1 MTSLRLRIATLLLAC
16 GCLAPAA
23 HATQVHHLDTRA
35 LAIGSN
41 DIVVGR
47 IAGTR
52 SYWNDARTKI
62 FTDVRVEVTESV
74 KGAGPGTLTLTQ
86 LGGEV
91 DGVRYTIPGCP
102 AFRPGEE
109 ALLFVWRDPLG
120 RLQVNGLAQGKFE
133 ITRDA
138 ATGVRT
144 VQRSMPGL
152 AARDARS
159 LQLVPSAEAAPRIP
173 LEDLL
178 NEVRR
183 ALGEA
188 GR

>member
-1 MTSLRLRIATLLLAC
+1 MTSPRIFLAALLLAC
-16 GCLAPAA
+16 ASPAFDA
-23 HATQVHHLDTRA
+23 HATQVRHLDTRA
-35 LAIGSN
+35 LALESN

-47 IAGTR
+47 VAATR
-52 SYWNDARTKI
+52 SYWNDAHTKI
-62 FTDVRVEVTESV
+62 LTDVSVEVTESV

-109 ALLFVWRDPLG
+109 TLLFLWRDPRG
-120 RLQVNGLAQGKFE
+120 RAQVNGLAQGKFE
-133 ITRDA
+133 IMRDA
-138 ATGVRT
+138 VTGART
-144 VQRSMPGL
+144 VQRAMPGL
-152 AARDARS
+152 AVQDARS
-159 LQLVPSAEAAPRIP
+159 LKLVAPTETAPKIP
-173 LEDLL
+173 LDDLL

-183 ALGEA
+183 TIEEA